1 MKKLI
6 IPCILAAVTGMNAC
20 ILSAQAASEKEMY
33 LGVVN
38 GLVQGNSVVKVNRT
52 LPEPV
57 LFHADKNDGLPEK
70 LVIRNAGSR
79 MATGGSLWVTVRQ
92 APIPNGGEAKA
103 TVKTALIIDGKKIP
117 GNAAQ
122 HGNDVVIDVPKA
134 EQSIQLR
141 TDEPIELQIPA
152 NYKGEIK
159 VELQIE
165 SIEGVPVS

>member
-6 IPCILAAVTGMNAC
+6 IPYILAGVTGMNVC

-38 GLVQGNSVVKVNRT
+38 GQVQGNSVVKVNRT
-52 LPEPV
+52 LPESV
-57 LFHADKNDGLPEK
+57 LFQVDKNDGLPEK
-70 LVIRNAGSR
+70 LVIRNAESR

-92 APIPNGGEAKA
+92 SPLPNGGEAKA
-103 TVKTALIIDGKKIP
+103 TVKTALIIDGKKMP
-117 GNAAQ
+117 ANAAQ

-134 EQSIQLR
+134 AQSIQLR
-141 TDEPIELQIPA
+141 TAEPIELQIPA
-152 NYKGEIK
+152 NYKGAIK

-165 SIEGVPVS
+165 SIQGGQAS

>member
-20 ILSAQAASEKEMY
+20 ILSAQAASEKVMY
-33 LGVVN
+33 MGVVN
-38 GLVQGNSVVKVNRT
+38 GQVQGNSVVKVNRT
-52 LPEPV
+52 LPESV

-70 LVIRNAGSR
+70 LVIRNAESR
-79 MATGGSLWVTVRQ
+79 VATTGSLWVTVRQ
-92 APIPNGGEAKA
+92 SPLPNGGEAKA
-103 TVKTALIIDGKKIP
+103 TVKTALIIDGKKMLA
-117 GNAAQ
+117 NAAQ

-152 NYKGEIK
+152 NYRGEVK
-159 VELQIE
+159 VEVQIE
-165 SIEGVPVS
+165 SI